1 MLVESI
7 GSSALGNVSKANGN
21 KVSEA
26 FENAVFKEFEA
37 CIKTI
42 REEMDDHLE
51 AINSNTNEI
60 TSNYEYLCQ
69 LDSRLS
75 KVEEKLD
82 ELLFA
87 AGILPSSKYHDFKLP
102 RLTKN
107 EQELY
112 EFLLDA
118 QSQITCRDLAFK
130 LALTQSLLVEYLTA
144 LIEKGIPVCKR
155 YSGSD
160 ILISLD
166 VRFQHEMLSR
176 MQSVKK
182 LNVI

>member
-1 MLVESI
+1 MVELSD
-7 GSSALGNVSKANGN
+7 SSVNALSSVS
-21 KVSEA
+21 
-26 FENAVFKEFEA
+26 KEFEA
-37 CIKTI
+37 CIKGI

-60 TSNYEYLCQ
+60 MSNYEYMCQ

-82 ELLFA
+82 ELLLA
-87 AGILPSSKYHDFKLP
+87 AGIHPSSKYHDFKLP
-102 RLTKN
+102 KLTKS

-112 EFLLDA
+112 EFLLE
-118 QSQITCRDLAFK
+118 IEKPIGCRELAFK
-130 LALTQSLLVEYLTA
+130 LALTQTLLAEYLTA
-144 LIEKGIPVCKR
+144 LIEKGIPVGKR

-166 VRFQHEMLSR
+166 VRFQHEMLAR
-176 MQSVKK
+176 MQSMKK

>member
-1 MLVESI
+1 MVEFSD
-7 GSSALGNVSKANGN
+7 SSVNALGSVS
-21 KVSEA
+21 
-26 FENAVFKEFEA
+26 KEFEA
-37 CIKTI
+37 CFKGI

-60 TSNYEYLCQ
+60 MSNYEYLCQ

-82 ELLFA
+82 ELLLA
-87 AGILPSSKYHDFKLP
+87 AGIHSSSKYHDFKAP
-102 RLTKN
+102 RLTKS

-112 EFLLDA
+112 EFLLKADKPVA
-118 QSQITCRDLAFK
+118 CRELAFR
-130 LALTQSLLVEYLTA
+130 LALTQTLLAEYLTA
-144 LIEKGIPVCKR
+144 LIEKGIPVGKR

-160 ILISLD
+160 ILVSLD
-166 VRFQHEMLSR
+166 ARFQHEMLAR
-176 MQSVKK
+176 QQLKK